1 MSRTASSSRR
11 GADVAAAD
19 RRSEAADVVRLLR
32 AGYSELDVVGWLRIG
47 LMEVRDAAVRE
58 ALRIA
63 RAA

>member
-11 GADVAAAD
+11 GGDGGAAD
-19 RRSEAADVVRLLR
+19 RRAEAADVVALLR
-32 AGYSELDVVGWLRIG
+32 AGYSELDVAAWLRIG

-58 ALRIA
+58 ALRVA